1 MGNKGSIPFHST
13 KINNMNKHLIIL
25 ALETLHEQ
33 VRNDSVWSSQSDNK
47 KRIKEIKEQIKIMK
61 ELDIKF
67 STLIKYKK

>member
-1 MGNKGSIPFHST
+1 
-13 KINNMNKHLIIL
+13 MNKHLIIL

-67 STLIKYKK
+67 STLIKYKNKYDNNK

>member
-1 MGNKGSIPFHST
+1 
-13 KINNMNKHLIIL
+13 MNKHLIIL

-67 STLIKYKK
+67 STLIKYDRN

>member
-1 MGNKGSIPFHST
+1 
-13 KINNMNKHLIIL
+13 MNKHLIIL

-33 VRNDSVWSSQSDNK
+33 ARNDSVWSSQSDNK

-67 STLIKYKK
+67 STLIKYKNKYDNNK